1 MRSSPDNPHR
11 DANEAM
17 TPSTADPRHADDRDH
32 FIAVRKTDILD
43 ALIDHGHLTDDAQ
56 RDGFRQVCRLLAAI
70 YHYEYFGELERLRD
84 DYFYFNPELEPHAR
98 FDNPALER
106 AYADLV
112 ASLTAVLADANFVE
126 LSHAEIEAAHRARSA
141 MRVEIEAPLDDYRE
155 VRFFRRGHHEETLT
169 LAGWL
174 GLRKRSARVLVYD
187 DVVLFVAMK
196 PSADIVSRR
205 ERRRLA
211 RRQIRPG
218 SVLIKYFRN
227 IAADDL
233 NALFPNVRVV
243 LSWRDKLLLSGPALF
258 GGVPILLKLASTITV
273 LFLVIG
279 FYFGMSATVKAEETA
294 GALAAVSGLV
304 ALGGFIMRQWLRYQ
318 KQSLQYQ
325 KELTESVYFRNV
337 NNNAG
342 IFDALIG
349 AAEDQECKEA
359 FLAYYFLSTAA
370 NAPRQAE
377 LEKRIEGWLDQAFG
391 VNVAFRVDEA
401 LAKLDRLGLLQR
413 NGDALSVLPPAAAV
427 PRLDSVWADFFRPR
441 PAPASAPRPA
451 VADGS

>member
-1 MRSSPDNPHR
+1 
-11 DANEAM
+11 
-17 TPSTADPRHADDRDH
+17 
-32 FIAVRKTDILD
+32 
-43 ALIDHGHLTDDAQ
+43 
-56 RDGFRQVCRLLAAI
+56 
-70 YHYEYFGELERLRD
+70 
-84 DYFYFNPELEPHAR
+84 
-98 FDNPALER
+98 
-106 AYADLV
+106 
-112 ASLTAVLADANFVE
+112 
-126 LSHAEIEAAHRARSA
+126 
-141 MRVEIEAPLDDYRE
+141 
-155 VRFFRRGHHEETLT
+155 
-169 LAGWL
+169 
-174 GLRKRSARVLVYD
+174 
-187 DVVLFVAMK
+187 
-196 PSADIVSRR
+196 
-205 ERRRLA
+205 
-211 RRQIRPG
+211 
-218 SVLIKYFRN
+218 
-227 IAADDL
+227 
-233 NALFPNVRVV
+233 
-243 LSWRDKLLLSGPALF
+243 
-258 GGVPILLKLASTITV
+258 
-273 LFLVIG
+273 
-279 FYFGMSATVKAEETA
+279 MSAIVKAEETA

-391 VNVAFRVDEA
+391 VEVAFRVDEA

>member
-1 MRSSPDNPHR
+1 
-11 DANEAM
+11 M
-17 TPSTADPRHADDRDH
+17 TSRTADRRQADAADDRDH

-43 ALIDHGHLTDDAQ
+43 ALIDHGQLADEAQ

-98 FDNPALER
+98 FDQVARER

-112 ASLTAVLADANFVE
+112 ASFTAVLADANFVE
-126 LSHAEIEAAHRARSA
+126 LSHAEIEAAHRRRSA

-155 VRFFRRGHHEETLT
+155 VRFFRRGHHQETLT

-174 GLRKRSARVLVYD
+174 GLRKRSAQVLVYD
-187 DVVLFVAMK
+187 DVVLLVAMK
-196 PSADIVSRR
+196 PPADIVSRR
-205 ERRRLA
+205 ARQRLA

-273 LFLVIG
+273 LFLVVG
-279 FYFGMSATVKAEETA
+279 FYFGLSADVKAEETA

-325 KELTESVYFRNV
+325 KELTENVYFRNI

-342 IFDALIG
+342 IFDAVIG

-359 FLAYYFLSTAA
+359 FLAYYFLATAA
-370 NAPRQAE
+370 GAPRQVE
-377 LEKRIEGWLDQAFG
+377 LGDRIESWLDQAFG
-391 VNVAFRVDEA
+391 IDVAFRIDEA
-401 LAKLDRLGLLQR
+401 LAKLDRLGLLRR
-413 NGDALSVLPPAAAV
+413 NGNALSVLPPEAAL
-427 PRLDSVWADFFRPR
+427 PRLDGVWAGFFRPM
-441 PAPASAPRPA
+441 
-451 VADGS
+451 GK